1 MDIIKKGTVVR
12 HVAPV
17 VEGVVLDTRFN
28 SEQEQLEYLVSY
40 SGQDGERHERWFLAS
55 EVAPKAG

>member
-17 VEGVVLDTRFN
+17 VEGVILDTRFN
-28 SEQEQLEYLVSY
+28 GEQEQLEYLVSY
-40 SGQDGERHERWFLAS
+40 SGQDGERQAD
-55 EVAPKAG
+55 VA